1 MITNPAIGASDFL
14 PQVTPP
20 QGVNRAATR
29 ETADVSASPS
39 APAAAPVAP
48 AEKSS
53 PEQVEDAVKQIE
65 QFTQTVA
72 QNLKFSIDEDTGKTV
87 VKIMDSQTNE
97 LIRQIPSEE
106 AINIS
111 RALGDIKGM
120 LFSDQA

>member
-1 MITNPAIGASDFL
+1 MIINPAIGASDFL

-20 QGVNRAATR
+20 QGVNRVANR
-29 ETADVSASPS
+29 ETADVPAASQK
-39 APAAAPVAP
+39 AAPVAQ
-48 AEKSS
+48 AGKSS

-65 QFTQTVA
+65 QFTQSVA

-106 AINIS
+106 AINIA
-111 RALGDIKGM
+111 RTLGKIEGV
-120 LFSDQA
+120 LFNDQA